1 MNPSSVLARLNTKIL
16 LFILL
21 ILIVVLQLWQIFY
34 SKPVMTQTSA
44 VPLASATPVDIFSSQ
59 TATIRGKITKI
70 ESQSLS
76 ITNDQNVSGQFDAGR
91 VVLINDATNLLVASN
106 TAELK
111 KIPLNKDLVINLLYV
126 NGRYVVTS
134 LTSR

>member
-1 MNPSSVLARLNTKIL
+1 MNPSSMAARLNTKVL

-21 ILIVVLQLWQIFY
+21 VLILGLQLWQIFY
-34 SKPVMTQTSA
+34 PKTVVTQTSA

-70 ESQSLS
+70 ESQKLF
-76 ITNDQNVSGQFDAGR
+76 IINDQNVSGQFDAGR
-91 VVLINDATNLLVASN
+91 VVLINDSTNLQVASS
-106 TAELK
+106 TAELA
-111 KIPLNKDLVINLLYV
+111 KIPLNKPLVINLLYID
-126 NGRYVVTS
+126 GRYVVTS

>member
-1 MNPSSVLARLNTKIL
+1 MNPPSVLARLNTKIL

-21 ILIVVLQLWQIFY
+21 ALIIILQLWQIFY
-34 SKPVMTQTSA
+34 SKPVFTQTSA

-70 ESQSLS
+70 ESQKLF
-76 ITNDQNVSGQFDAGR
+76 ITNDQNVTGQFDAGR
-91 VVLINDATNLLVASN
+91 VVLINDATNLQVASN
-106 TAELK
+106 TAELI
-111 KIPLNKDLVINLLYV
+111 KIPLNKPLVINLLYID
-126 NGRYVVTS
+126 GRYVVTS